1 MQDALALGFG
11 NALAVVLNGEEAW
24 CLPLGSS
31 KLNLQ

>member
-1 MQDALALGFG
+1 MQDALAFGFG
-11 NALAVVLNGEEAW
+11 NAEAVVLNGEEAW